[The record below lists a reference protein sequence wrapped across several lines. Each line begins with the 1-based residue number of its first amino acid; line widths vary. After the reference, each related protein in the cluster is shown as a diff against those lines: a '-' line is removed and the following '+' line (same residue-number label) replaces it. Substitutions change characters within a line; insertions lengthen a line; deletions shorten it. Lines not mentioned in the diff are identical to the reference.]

1 MTIDIEALRRDL
13 ADYFGTAAFSGMP
26 MAMMDLSR
34 VENASPEE
42 LVRIAQKNGFDLTK
56 YRV

>member
-1 MTIDIEALRRDL
+1 MTINVEALRRDL
-13 ADYFGTAAFSGMP
+13 EDYFGTAAFSGLP

>member
-1 MTIDIEALRRDL
+1 MRIDIEALRRDL
-13 ADYFGTAAFSGMP
+13 EDYFGTAAFSGLP

-34 VENASPEE
+34 LLNASPEE
-42 LVRIAQKNGFDLTK
+42 LVRIAQKNGFDLNK